1 MNKSV
6 LITVMALVSSLV
18 LAQDF
23 YDINTINTIEL
34 TFEESNWDE
43 ILDNLYA
50 AGDEERLVGDAVING
65 TEFESVGVRYKG
77 NSSYNPQNTKNPLNI
92 KLDHIIDDQTYE
104 GYGTLKLANGFK
116 DPSFVRETL
125 SYEIARNYMPASL
138 SNYCQV
144 YINNQYMGLYTS
156 VQSVDKFFKNTHY
169 ATNNDVRFKGEIIG
183 QPQSITVWG
192 YLGPDSTSYTNYY
205 ELKSDEGW
213 DELIEFFDVFN
224 NNPSEMGD
232 YLNVD
237 NHLWMLAFD
246 NLMVNLDAPVNY
258 AHNYYLFQDG
268 AELFNPILWDL
279 NENFGVFSM
288 LMGGQPLNPYQMQ
301 TLDPL
306 LNINDPYYP
315 IIGNVLNIDKYQKM
329 YVAHMRTMIEE
340 IFQTG
345 WYETRAYELQYI
357 IDDTYQS
364 DPNTFYTYDQFL
376 QNVTTTISGGGPG
389 NSVIGITEL
398 METRYD
404 WLLNNALFRGSI
416 PILSEPVYS
425 PQTVEPETVV
435 WLNITCYDSD
445 NIWLNY
451 RFGQSSKF
459 TEIEMFDD
467 GNHNDGV
474 AGDNIYGISVTAGNG
489 DMHYYFYAQNNDL
502 GNFLPA
508 RAAYEYYEIDV
519 ITGSGNLVINE
530 INYNSADDFNP
541 EDWVELYNPGLED
554 LNISS
559 WEFKDED
566 DNHVF
571 AIPNN
576 TTLGAGEYLVLSN
589 DMEAFSTL
597 FPAVSNVIGDL
608 GFGLSGSGEL
618 IRIFD
623 AEGMMVD
630 FVEYGDDA
638 PWPEEAD
645 GNGSSLELIDP
656 ALDNNLAES
665 WEASI
670 NHGTPGE
677 QNDAASP
684 VSEDV
689 ISWKNLE
696 LQNYPNPFN
705 PTTIISFSL
714 NNESIEN
721 TELII
726 YNVKGQ
732 KVKTL
737 VNEPFSKGT
746 YSVVWNGDDSKGDKV
761 SSGIYFYQLK
771 NGSKSQ
777 TKKMILMK

>member
-1 MNKSV
+1 MTMTIC
-6 LITVMALVSSLV
+6 LIS
-18 LAQDF
+18 AQDF

-34 TFEESNWDE
+34 TFEETNWDE

-50 AGDEERLVGDAVING
+50 AGDEERLVGNAIING
-65 TEFESVGVRYKG
+65 IEFESVGARYKG
-77 NSSYNPQNTKNPLNI
+77 NSSYSPQNAKNPLNI

-104 GYGTLKLANGFK
+104 GYGTLKLANGYK

-138 SNYCQV
+138 ANYCQV
-144 YINNQYMGLYTS
+144 YINGQYMGLYTS
-156 VQSVDKFFKNTHY
+156 VQSVDKYFKNTQFL
-169 ATNNDVRFKGEIIG
+169 TNNDVRFKGEIIQDG
-183 QPQSITVWG
+183 QPQSIPVWD
-192 YLGPDSTSYTNYY
+192 YLGPDSTSYTDYY

-213 DELIEFFDVFN
+213 DELIEFLDVFN
-224 NNPSEMGD
+224 NSPSEMENF
-232 YLNVD
+232 LNVD

-246 NLMVNLDAPVNY
+246 NLMVNLDAPINFG
-258 AHNYYLFQDG
+258 HNYYLFQDG

-288 LMGGQPLNPYQMQ
+288 LIGGQPLNTYQMQ

-306 LNINDPYYP
+306 LNINDPDYP
-315 IIGNVLNIDKYQKM
+315 IIGNVLSIDKYQKM
-329 YVAHMRTMIEE
+329 YIAHMRTMIEE

-345 WYETRAYELQYI
+345 WYESRAYELQDI
-357 IDDTYQS
+357 VDDTYQS
-364 DPNTFYTYDQFL
+364 DPNTFYTYNQFL
-376 QNVTTTISGGGPG
+376 QNVTTSVNGGGPG
-389 NSVIGITEL
+389 DSVIGITEL
-398 METRYD
+398 METRYN
-404 WLLNNALFRGSI
+404 WLLNNALFQGSV
-416 PILSEPVYS
+416 PSLSEPSYS
-425 PQTVEPETVV
+425 PQTVEPETIV
-435 WLNITCYDSD
+435 WLNVTGYDSD

-459 TEIEMFDD
+459 AEIEMFDD

-474 AGDNIYGISVTAGNG
+474 AGDNVYGISVTAENG
-489 DMHYYFYAQNNDL
+489 DMHYYFYAQNNDQ

-541 EDWVELYNPGLED
+541 EDWVELHNPGEED
-554 LNISS
+554 LNISG

-571 AIPNN
+571 AIPND
-576 TTLGAGEYLVLSN
+576 TTLGAGDYLVLCN

-597 FPAVSNVIGDL
+597 FPTVSNVIGDL

-623 AEGMMVD
+623 AEGMMID

-645 GNGSSLELIDP
+645 GNGSSMELIDP

-670 NHGTPGE
+670 DHGTPGE
-677 QNDAASP
+677 QNDASSP
-684 VSEDV
+684 VSENV
-689 ISWKNLE
+689 ISRENLE

-705 PTTIISFSL
+705 PTT
-714 NNESIEN
+714 SIRYNLE
-721 TELII
+721 TEAYITLEI
-726 YNVKGQ
+726 YNIKGQ
-732 KVKTL
+732 LIRKLIDDRISAGVQTI
-737 VNEPFSKGT
+737 
-746 YSVVWNGDDSKGDKV
+746 VWDGLDKNSNQV
-761 SSGIYFYQLK
+761 SSGIYFYKLTAGEQ
-771 NGSKSQ
+771 SS
-777 TKKMILMK
+777 TKKMILLK